1 MLKIIALKRS
11 KCLTETISSYIILN
25 ELISSMREKIMKI
38 RKVIPFNEIGCFN
51 CKNFYQH
58 YVFGRGGYTTTN
70 CGHCCK
76 YKDVYPDKSYKK
88 CQYYEEYT
96 LKEKREIK
104 KAHSKELIERIDK
117 NLSNLMHYLKK

>member
-1 MLKIIALKRS
+1 
-11 KCLTETISSYIILN
+11 
-25 ELISSMREKIMKI
+25 MKI
-38 RKVIPFNEIGCFN
+38 RKVIPFGKIGCFN

-76 YKDVYPDKSYKK
+76 LKNDIYPNKAYKE

-104 KAHSKELIERIDK
+104 KEQSKDIIERIDK